1 MLQYQILKVVFDA
14 TRIPQVFINFG
25 CWLRSPMLS
34 LPRGR
39 ETFGQHQEYRS
50 LANEICA
57 VVMTLFLELLSSTIV
72 SLSFPEP
79 LLPLSSGT
87 SAGGSGIIQNRNKKT
102 LVSVE

>member
-1 MLQYQILKVVFDA
+1 MLQHQILKVLFDA
-14 TRIPQVFINFG
+14 ARIAQVFIKFG
-25 CWLRSPMLS
+25 CWLRSPALS

-57 VVMTLFLELLSSTIV
+57 VVITLFLELLSFTIV
-72 SLSFPEP
+72 SLTFPEP

-87 SAGGSGIIQNRNKKT
+87 GAGGSGIIQNQNKKT

>member
-14 TRIPQVFINFG
+14 TRIAQVFINFG
-25 CWLRSPMLS
+25 CWLRSPALS
-34 LPRGR
+34 LPSGR

-72 SLSFPEP
+72 LLSFPEP
-79 LLPLSSGT
+79 RLPLSSGT
-87 SAGGSGIIQNRNKKT
+87 GAGGSGIIQNRNKKT
-102 LVSVE
+102 LVPVE